1 MSVSK
6 HKQNLIT
13 KYFYRSDRSD
23 NNRDNKSD
31 TCIDIEKNEVSIC
44 IDSLIENTYGYNDK
58 TGNWHCLECGDNMGD
73 NPRQLCGKGYCYNN
87 I

>member
-1 MSVSK
+1 MIVK
-6 HKQNLIT
+6 KQNLIT
-13 KYFYRSDRSD
+13 SYFFRYKPKEEILE
-23 NNRDNKSD
+23 NEFIKIN
-31 TCIDIEKNEVSIC
+31 IEKNDISIS
-44 IDSLIENTYGYNDK
+44 IDNIYGYNDK